1 MNLSNYIL
9 RVAAEEGADIV
20 DGDMEQPDA
29 GFLRGPGDVGREE
42 GIGLTQKG
50 IRRLWGFLR
59 QHVSTEGGQPTFSQC
74 IGHSLIVDQWSSS
87 CIDEDG

>member
-42 GIGLTQKG
+42 GVWLTQKG
-50 IRRLWGFLR
+50 IGGLWRFLC
-59 QHVSTEGGQPTFSQC
+59 QHVSTKGCQPIFSKC

>member
-9 RVAAEEGADIV
+9 RVAAEEGAYIV

-42 GIGLTQKG
+42 GSPNKEKSSGL
-50 IRRLWGFLR
+50 
-59 QHVSTEGGQPTFSQC
+59 
-74 IGHSLIVDQWSSS
+74 
-87 CIDEDG
+87 